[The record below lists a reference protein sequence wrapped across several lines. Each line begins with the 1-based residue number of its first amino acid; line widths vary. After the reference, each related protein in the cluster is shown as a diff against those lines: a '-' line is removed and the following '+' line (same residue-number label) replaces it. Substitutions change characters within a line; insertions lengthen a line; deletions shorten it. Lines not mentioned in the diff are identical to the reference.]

1 MKTTL
6 FAAVAAITLSAV
18 PAFAGEGNG
27 DPFALRTPAIAST
40 TVAAARPD
48 TGAEDTPNLDV
59 AFAEPAGAA
68 LFASNASEASVQ
80 PAASLPAGALDGTS
94 AYAQAPRPAVAAR
107 VTTAAR

>member
-1 MKTTL
+1 MKMSP
-6 FAAVAAITLSAV
+6 FAAAAVIALSAV

-27 DPFALRTPAIAST
+27 SPFALRTPAIAST

-48 TGAEDTPNLDV
+48 TGAEDTPNLDL
-59 AFAEPAGAA
+59 AFAEAAGGA
-68 LFASNASEASVQ
+68 LFASNAAEASVQ
-80 PAASLPAGALDGTS
+80 PPASLPAGALDGIS